1 MKTLIAVV
9 ATAIVCAGGAHAYD
23 FAVTPSQ
30 FAQLQARVTML
41 EQFDK
46 RCLLR
51 QHLYEQSGG
60 SMAWG
65 IGALTT
71 HAGSFY
77 LIPDTVR
84 APLVCYKL

>member
-23 FAVTPSQ
+23 VAVTPSQ
-30 FAQLQARVTML
+30 FAQLQARVATL

-46 RCLLR
+46 RCLLH
-51 QHLYEQSGG
+51 QHLYEQPDG

-65 IGALTT
+65 IGAPTT

-77 LIPDTVR
+77 LIPDTTR